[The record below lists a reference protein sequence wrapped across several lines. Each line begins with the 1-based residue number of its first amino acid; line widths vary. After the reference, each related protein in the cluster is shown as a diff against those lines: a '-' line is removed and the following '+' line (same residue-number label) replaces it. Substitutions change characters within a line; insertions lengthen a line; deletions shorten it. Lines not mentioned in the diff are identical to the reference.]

1 MSFSIYQVVSP
12 KGSSLLVSA
21 VVKLLEKVY
30 LSGKRAVF
38 FSPISER
45 VELINKALWTYSTN
59 AFIPHGDKHL
69 GFTESQP
76 IYFSDTFENP
86 NGASI
91 LILMDTFDLTN
102 PLYAD
107 FEKIMVVFEDTTVV
121 QDMEKIYRDLKDAGK
136 NVNYWKQSPKGWE
149 KLS

>member
-45 VELINKALWTYSTN
+45 VELIDKALWTYSTN

-86 NGASI
+86 NDASI